1 MSCRRRNNATLHQT
15 GPCFTVSLV
24 YSARK
29 ESPAVWPVYFI
40 NVDVYLRCYGLADT
54 LAFNTILLRWSS
66 RQKHLSCLLLSFV
79 CSWQCSHVAAVLSP
93 DHSPALPR
101 LESLLPRCLT
111 YTSTAKSVWG
121 THCKPLSLD

>member
-15 GPCFTVSLV
+15 GPCFTVGLV

-40 NVDVYLRCYGLADT
+40 NVDVYLWCYELADT
-54 LAFNTILLRWSS
+54 LAFNTILLCWSP

-79 CSWQCSHVAAVLSP
+79 RSWQRSHTAAVLSP
-93 DHSPALPR
+93 DHPLALPK
-101 LESLLPRCLT
+101 LESLLKRCLT
-111 YTSTAKSVWG
+111 YTSTAKSVLG
-121 THCKPLSLD
+121 THCKPLSLE